1 MKSLLVHL
9 DASPRSAVRLAL
21 AHRIARDH
29 GAALTALYAV
39 MPSLIT
45 PFAASEG
52 AWALA
57 SGFEELDRELRGRAR
72 ALYERESANGP
83 ITWAELGSD
92 PFATTVLEHA
102 LLTDLLVLGQHDPE
116 DAQTGALPVG
126 LVPTLINDSGKPAL
140 VVPRVG
146 SYERV
151 GDEILVAWKAS
162 PEAAHAV
169 SAALPLLRRARR
181 VHLACAA
188 PQGVAGRAGGN
199 ALEFWLRLQGV
210 TAPVTMHST
219 VDDAP
224 GEGLLSLAADTS
236 ADLLVMGCYGHGRAR
251 EWVLGG
257 ATRTVLQSMTL
268 PVLMAH

>member
-9 DASPRSAVRLAL
+9 DASPRSAMRLAL
-21 AHRIARDH
+21 AHRIAREH

-39 MPSLIT
+39 LPSLIT
-45 PFAASEG
+45 PYAASEG

-57 SGFEELDRELRGRAR
+57 SGYEELDRELRERAH
-72 ALYERESANGP
+72 ALFERESAAGP
-83 ITWAELGSD
+83 MTWAEVGSD
-92 PFATTVLEHA
+92 PFPTPVLEHA
-102 LLTDLLVLGQHDPE
+102 LLADLLVLGQSDPD

-126 LVPTLINDSGKPAL
+126 FVPMLINDTGKPAL
-140 VVPRVG
+140 VLPRVG
-146 SYERV
+146 TYERV
-151 GDEILVAWKAS
+151 GDEVLVAWKAS
-162 PEAAHAV
+162 REAARAV

-188 PQGVAGRAGGN
+188 AQGMEGRAGGN

-210 TAPVTMHST
+210 AAQVTMHT
-219 VDDAP
+219 VGDESP
-224 GEGLLSLAADTS
+224 GEALLSLAADTS

>member
-9 DASPRSAVRLAL
+9 DASPRCAVRLAL

-45 PFAASEG
+45 PYAASEG

-72 ALYERESANGP
+72 ALYEREAATGP
-83 ITWAELGSD
+83 VTWAELGSD

-102 LLTDLLVLGQHDPE
+102 LLADLLVLGQHDPE
-116 DAQTGALPVG
+116 DAQTGALPIG
-126 LVPTLINDSGKPAL
+126 FVPTLIYDSGKPAL

-151 GDEILVAWKAS
+151 GDEVLVAWKAS

-188 PQGVAGRAGGN
+188 PQGIEGRAGGN